1 MDKILLMVLNSSMYN
16 YKQKNKQNYKQ
27 KNKQKYKLTDKKF
40 TYILCMK
47 YCNHFE

>member
-1 MDKILLMVLNSSMYN
+1 MILNSSMYN

-27 KNKQKYKLTDKKF
+27 NYKLTDKKF